1 MMREILNRH
10 RNAAGIGLA
19 VVMLMSVTVGCES
32 KSGDPAP
39 DGAAAGSGQAAA
51 GHAASD
57 HTASASWSST
67 RHVEIADPQYQ
78 MTAYTM
84 DVPSG
89 WKFAGTIVRPGGCH
103 ANGAGLSYTVQS
115 TDGVTALV
123 ALPGVTWTWNTSE
136 QKRKFMEQSHCPG
149 IDIDSSS
156 SFLVNIAVP
165 NLHPNAKVISVQPLL
180 PEGQANLAKQ
190 LEQMRQSNATM
201 AAQYNQQPQKLTLD
215 GARVRVQYERD
226 GKAIEEQIAS
236 VVSCTT
242 SKQMAMFNQP
252 AAEQRMCTSRGTW
265 ITRAPAG
272 QLDAL
277 LARPEFK
284 ALNGKLVINHD
295 WDNRVAADA
304 QAKFNQFQAQNNA
317 QFQANL
323 KANQAQF
330 EQRIQQQKQFDANLR
345 ASTDRGLAQ
354 DRARQAAI
362 DNSAHQTALYSLD
375 RQEFKNPNTGQTI
388 EASSQYNHQWISSDG
403 STLIQT
409 NDHEYDPNGQV
420 YPVSQSW
427 SELVPK

>member
-1 MMREILNRH
+1 MRHKSALIV
-10 RNAAGIGLA
+10 GL
-19 VVMLMSVTVGCES
+19 VVVVLVGVTVVYSQQKTLHG
-32 KSGDPAP
+32 SGAAS
-39 DGAAAGSGQAAA
+39 GAAAASAHSGS
-51 GHAASD
+51 GHAAN
-57 HTASASWSST
+57 ASWSST
-67 RHVEIADPQYQ
+67 RKVEIADPQYQ

-84 DVPSG
+84 EVPSG
-89 WKFAGTIVRPGGCH
+89 WKFAGAIVRAGGCH
-103 ANGAGLSYTVQS
+103 SNGAGLSYTVQS
-115 TDGVTALV
+115 PDGVTAIV
-123 ALPGVTWTWNTSE
+123 GLPGVTWAWNTSE
-136 QKRKFMEQSHCPG
+136 QKRKFMDQSHCPG
-149 IDIDSSS
+149 IDIDSAS

-165 NLHPNAKVISVQPLL
+165 NLHPNAKVIAVQQLL

-190 LEQMRQSNATM
+190 LEQMRQSNTTM

-215 GARVRVQYERD
+215 GARVRVQYQRD
-226 GKAIEEQIAS
+226 GKAVEEQIVS

-265 ITRAPAG
+265 ITRTSLG
-272 QLDAL
+272 QLDAF
-277 LARPEFK
+277 LARPEVK
-284 ALNGKLVINHD
+284 ALGKTLTINHE
-295 WDNRVAADA
+295 WDNKLAADM
-304 QAKFNQFQAQNNA
+304 QAKFNQFQTQNNA

-330 EQRIQQQKQFDANLR
+330 DQRIQQQKQMNAVR
-345 ASTDRGLAQ
+345 QEGTDRAMAQ
-354 DRARQAAI
+354 DRARQTAI

-409 NDHEYDPNGQV
+409 NDHGYDPNGQV